1 MMTAGGT
8 LPLQTQQANSS
19 QAAILGN
26 RVSTTA
32 HGNQSSP
39 EIAQNSSKEQEK
51 ENKQDKGHRS
61 MTSTSRRH
69 QPIVI
74 RDPRGVGQGWT
85 PV

>member
-1 MMTAGGT
+1 MTAGGT
-8 LPLQTQQANSS
+8 LPLQTQQANGS

-26 RVSTTA
+26 RTSTTI

-39 EIAQNSSKEQEK
+39 AIAQGASKEKELVNEREK
-51 ENKQDKGHRS
+51 RHRS
-61 MTSTSRRH
+61 VTSTSRRH